1 MKTIIR
7 NFLSVL
13 RRFKMATALNV
24 AGLAVAFAAFIVI
37 LIQINFERT
46 FDRCHPTSG
55 RIFRVDLTIPGTFGT
70 ILPRA
75 FVEAVIQSS
84 PHIEAGTLLTPSFGQ
99 NGVYL
104 SVDRNGQPFGFK
116 EIVTTCHASLPKIFA
131 FPIVEGDIDCLKD
144 PEKVMVPR
152 SLADKLFG
160 EDISAVGKTLRA
172 EENIWTKSAKLFTI
186 GAVYKDFPENTQ
198 LRNVVYTAI
207 DPDYNINNFSSSNW
221 VCYLLLDN
229 PAMADEVADNFNRNF
244 DFKKIYHEGEQIRL
258 VPLTDI
264 YYMNETQD
272 GGTFRS
278 GNKEVTAL
286 LFGIA
291 LLIVIVAAINFT
303 NFSTSLTP

>member
-1 MKTIIR
+1 
-7 NFLSVL
+7 
-13 RRFKMATALNV
+13 
-24 AGLAVAFAAFIVI
+24 
-37 LIQINFERT
+37 
-46 FDRCHPTSG
+46 
-55 RIFRVDLTIPGTFGT
+55 
-70 ILPRA
+70 
-75 FVEAVIQSS
+75 
-84 PHIEAGTLLTPSFGQ
+84 
-99 NGVYL
+99 
-104 SVDRNGQPFGFK
+104 
-116 EIVTTCHASLPKIFA
+116 
-131 FPIVEGDIDCLKD
+131 
-144 PEKVMVPR
+144 MVPR

-229 PAMADEVADNFNRNF
+229 PAMADEVADNFNRHF

-303 NFSTSLTP
+303 NFSTSLTPLRIKSIKYAEGIG